1 MVARRDESLLM
12 RGEEPTISL
21 RAFRPTCLG
30 DLVRLGRPF
39 DGGYV
44 VNDRA
49 VERTRYLL
57 SFGINDDWSF
67 EADFHNRVPEARILC
82 FDHSV
87 SKDILREKIIEAL
100 NQILSARFLLG
111 VLSLNF
117 RGARNKFQVLW
128 RALRLYSDFSHFFSS
143 ENVRLFSKGVSNAG
157 SSKFFTISEVF
168 DLIREPEL
176 KENGVF
182 IKMDIE
188 QAEFRVLPELS
199 AYCKYVSGMAI
210 EFHDLDILWPNFA
223 GLMRQLEE
231 SFVIAHLHGNNYCD
245 LIPNSRTP
253 KLLEVTLLKRD
264 LIQKGEKGRDSA
276 IYPLTG
282 LDQPNDQSKE
292 DYALEF

>member
-1 MVARRDESLLM
+1 MVARRDESLLIE
-12 RGEEPTISL
+12 GEEPTISL
-21 RAFRPTCLG
+21 RAFRPICLG

-117 RGARNKFQVLW
+117 RGARNKFQALW
-128 RALRLYSDFSHFFSS
+128 RALRLYSDFSDFFSS

-157 SSKFFTISEVF
+157 SSKFFTISEIF

-188 QAEFRVLPELS
+188 QAEFRVLPELL

-231 SFVIAHLHGNNYCD
+231 SFVVAHLHGNNYCD

-282 LDQPNDQSKE
+282 LDQPNDQTKE
-292 DYALEF
+292 DYSLEF

>member
-1 MVARRDESLLM
+1 MQ
-12 RGEEPTISL
+12 GEEPTISL
-21 RAFRPTCLG
+21 RAFRPICLG

-117 RGARNKFQVLW
+117 RGARNKFQALW

-157 SSKFFTISEVF
+157 SSKFFTISEIF
-168 DLIREPEL
+168 NLIREPEL

-188 QAEFRVLPELS
+188 QAEFRVLPELL

-210 EFHDLDILWPNFA
+210 EFHDLDIFWPNFA

-231 SFVIAHLHGNNYCD
+231 SFVVAHLHGNNYCD

-282 LDQPNDQSKE
+282 LDQPNDQTKE
-292 DYALEF
+292 DYSLEF

>member
-1 MVARRDESLLM
+1 M